1 MKQSVRLPLLYGGVG
16 TDLGLLVCA
25 EAAEM
30 LLVQDYTKPRG
41 SLAGRLALR
50 WETVVEG
57 VLWCGT
63 GGGVITGQKIR
74 VRSTSQSRRADRWK
88 RSGVEPWTLSYR
100 TVAAVLD
107 LLNEIWEKWNIL
119 GELMC
124 LYLLVNLHIRNVG
137 SLVLIWESIT
147 A

>member
-16 TDLGLLVCA
+16 TDLSLLVCA

-30 LLVQDYTKPRG
+30 LLVQDYNKPQG

-50 WETVVEG
+50 WEMVVEG

-88 RSGVEPWTLSYR
+88 RRGVEPWTLKYR
-100 TVAAVLD
+100 MVAAVLD
-107 LLNEIWEKWNIL
+107 LFFVQRWMKFEKN
-119 GELMC
+119 
-124 LYLLVNLHIRNVG
+124 
-137 SLVLIWESIT
+137 
-147 A
+147 